1 MRSFLALLAMALA
14 ACGSPSDPTGFGN
27 AWVQGQVSHASGVP
41 LAHSTVRVACG
52 HHGAQVVVSTDSAGH
67 YITQLSMDGASLDA
81 DGRAACQFSA
91 PKADPQV
98 QLDTLLGFARF
109 GQLPALQVVDLRERP
124 EL

>member
-1 MRSFLALLAMALA
+1 MRSFFPLLAVALA
-14 ACGSPSDPTGFGN
+14 ACGSPSDPTEFGN
-27 AWVQGQVSHASGVP
+27 AWVQGQVSQVSGVP
-41 LAHSTVRVACG
+41 LAYSTVRVACG
-52 HHGAQVVVSTDSAGH
+52 QHGAQVVVSTDNAGH
-67 YITQLSMDGASLDA
+67 YITHLSVDGARLDA
-81 DGRAACQFSA
+81 DGRALCQFSA

>member
-1 MRSFLALLAMALA
+1 MRSFLPLLAMGLG

-27 AWVQGQVSHASGVP
+27 AWVQGQVSQVSGVP

-52 HHGAQVVVSTDSAGH
+52 HHRAQVVVSTDSAGH
-67 YITQLSMDGASLDA
+67 YITQLSVDGASLDA
-81 DGRAACQFSA
+81 DGRAHCQFSA